1 MPFPGIPAEPAPEMP
16 SETKQNTQTIRTV
29 RFVTVVGMV
38 LNIVLVIA
46 KAAGGLCF
54 YSQAL
59 LADAVH
65 SMSDLVTDL
74 AVIFGVKYWS
84 APPDRQH
91 PYGHGRI
98 ETLVSAFIGIAL
110 AAVAVGLAWD
120 AVGTLRHGSEHGPAG
135 FAFAIALFSVISKE
149 ILFRWT
155 RAKARAVHSS
165 AMEANAWH
173 HRSDAIS
180 SVPAALAIALAY
192 FFPKL
197 SFVDPVGAILVSFFV
212 LYAAWTIVRP
222 TLQELSETGVS
233 REDQAKIYR
242 MATSLPGIIGAH
254 ALRTRNTGGAVW
266 ADIHIT
272 VDPDM
277 TVREGHDLSHQV
289 RDLLVTSDLNIVDV
303 VVHLEPPS
311 PSRSRTS
318 SAKCQ
323 CQDPDQPDLPFRS

>member
-1 MPFPGIPAEPAPEMP
+1 M
-16 SETKQNTQTIRTV
+16 KQNLKTIRTV
-29 RFVTVVGMV
+29 QFVTVVGMT
-38 LNIVLVIA
+38 LNIVLSIA
-46 KAAGGLCF
+46 KAAGGVLF
-54 YSQAL
+54 HSQAL

-65 SMSDLVTDL
+65 SLSDLVTDL

-120 AVGTLRHGSEHGPAG
+120 AIGTIRHGSEHGPAG
-135 FAFAIALFSVISKE
+135 FAFAIAVFSIISKE
-149 ILFRWT
+149 VLFRWT
-155 RAKARAVHSS
+155 RAKARHVHSS

-180 SVPAALAIALAY
+180 SIPAALAIAVAY

-197 SFVDPVGAILVSFFV
+197 QFIDPVGAILVSFFV

-233 REDQAKIYR
+233 REEQAKIYR
-242 MATSLPGIIGAH
+242 MATSLPGILGAH
-254 ALRTRNTGGAVW
+254 ALRTRNTGGAIW
-266 ADIHIT
+266 ADIHII

-289 RDLLVTSDLNIVDV
+289 RDLLVNSDLNIVDV

-311 PSRSRTS
+311 PSRSK
-318 SAKCQ
+318 SAPAK
-323 CQDPDQPDLPFRS
+323 DSDQPDLPFRS

>member
-1 MPFPGIPAEPAPEMP
+1 MPP
-16 SETKQNTQTIRTV
+16 ETKHNLNTVRTV
-29 RFVTVVGMV
+29 QFVTIVGMV
-38 LNIVLVIA
+38 LNVVLVFA
-46 KAAGGLCF
+46 KAAGGLVF

-84 APPDRQH
+84 APPDHSH

-110 AAVAVGLAWD
+110 AAVAVGLASD

-135 FAFAIALFSVISKE
+135 FAFVIALFSVISKE
-149 ILFRWT
+149 WVFRWT
-155 RAKARAVHSS
+155 RAKARVVRSV

-180 SVPAALAIALAY
+180 SIPAAAAIALAY

-197 SFVDPVGAILVSFFV
+197 RFIDPVGAIVVSGFI
-212 LYAAWTIVRP
+212 LYAAWKIIQP
-222 TLQELSETGVS
+222 TLIELSEAGVS
-233 REDQAKIYR
+233 KEDQAKIYR
-242 MATSLPGIIGAH
+242 MAASLPGVIGAH
-254 ALRTRNTGGAVW
+254 ALRTRNNGGAIW
-266 ADIHIT
+266 ADIHII

-289 RDLLVTSDLNIVDV
+289 RDLLVNSDLNIVDV

-311 PSRSRTS
+311 PSRSK
-318 SAKCQ
+318 SASKK
-323 CQDPDQPDLPFRS
+323 DAAEYGSEDADQPDLPFRS

>member
-1 MPFPGIPAEPAPEMP
+1 MP
-16 SETKQNTQTIRTV
+16 SETKQNTQTVRTV
-29 RFVTVVGMV
+29 RFVTVVGMI
-38 LNIVLVIA
+38 LNIVLAIA
-46 KAAGGLCF
+46 KAAGGLFF

-65 SMSDLVTDL
+65 SLSDLVTDL

-110 AAVAVGLAWD
+110 AAVAVGLVWD
-120 AVGTLRHGSEHGPAG
+120 AIGMIRHGSSHGPAG
-135 FAFAIALFSVISKE
+135 YAFAIAVFSIISKE
-149 ILFRWT
+149 VLFRWT
-155 RAKARAVHSS
+155 KAKAKSVQSI

-180 SVPAALAIALAY
+180 SIPAALAIAVAY

-197 SFVDPVGAILVSFFV
+197 QFIDPVGAILVSFFV

-233 REDQAKIYR
+233 REEQAKIYR
-242 MATSLPGIIGAH
+242 MATSLPGILGAH
-254 ALRTRNTGGAVW
+254 ALRTRNTGGAIW
-266 ADIHIT
+266 ADIHII

-289 RDLLVTSDLNIVDV
+289 R
-303 VVHLEPPS
+303 
-311 PSRSRTS
+311 
-318 SAKCQ
+318 
-323 CQDPDQPDLPFRS
+323 